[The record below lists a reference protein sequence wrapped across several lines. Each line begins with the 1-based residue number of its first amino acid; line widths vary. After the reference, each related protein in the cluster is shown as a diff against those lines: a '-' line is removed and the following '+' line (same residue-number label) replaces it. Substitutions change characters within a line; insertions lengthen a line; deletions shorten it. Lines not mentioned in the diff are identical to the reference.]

1 MKKTRRIEIAF
12 ELLRIVIA
20 IAIAYVLAMIVLF
33 FISEQPMEAIKSF
46 AFGPVSTKRRFSSVI
61 ELAIPFMFTGA
72 GMCMMYSAN
81 RFNLAGEG
89 IFLFSGCII
98 TLCSFQLAPLG
109 LSPLIFPLILI
120 LIGAIAGGIL
130 ALIPALA
137 REKLQVNEVVV
148 SIMLNYALLYIS
160 NFILRNFMLDT
171 SVTYSASFELPE
183 SSKLINIWQGTRL
196 HTGVFVALFVVV
208 AVWIFL
214 YKTPWG
220 YSIRTCGINASYA
233 KYVGINVVVSC
244 VVAQIIG
251 GACAGAGG
259 AVQILGLYD
268 RYQWDSLTQYG
279 FDGLLVSVLAKRNP
293 ILVPIAAFML
303 AYLRIGADIVNYVT
317 DVPAEFISVLQA
329 IIILLVAAQSFLGG
343 VRDKVI
349 YDSAKKGMKAEEKK
363 EEVK

>member
-183 SSKLINIWQGTRL
+183 SSNLINIYL
-196 HTGVFVALFVVV
+196 
-208 AVWIFL
+208 IFL
-214 YKTPWG
+214 MD
-220 YSIRTCGINASYA
+220 N
-233 KYVGINVVVSC
+233 
-244 VVAQIIG
+244 Q
-251 GACAGAGG
+251 
-259 AVQILGLYD
+259 
-268 RYQWDSLTQYG
+268 
-279 FDGLLVSVLAKRNP
+279 
-293 ILVPIAAFML
+293 
-303 AYLRIGADIVNYVT
+303 
-317 DVPAEFISVLQA
+317 
-329 IIILLVAAQSFLGG
+329 
-343 VRDKVI
+343 
-349 YDSAKKGMKAEEKK
+349 
-363 EEVK
+363 